1 MITGV
6 GTVNLFVN
14 DQEAAKG
21 FYTDTL
27 GFETRNDATLDGF
40 RWLTVGPKGQPGID
54 FLLVV
59 PAPPMFS
66 PEDAA
71 ALRGLLA
78 KGAMPGGVLLTDDCR
93 RDYEAL
99 SGPGRDL
106 PPGAG
111 RTTVRHRGAVPRQLR
126 QLVLAHPA
134 PRRLTAPE
142 NHDVRLQ
149 NKTQLTRRW
158 LGSFVSVK
166 GS

>member
-59 PAPPMFS
+59 PAPPIFS

-99 SGPGRDL
+99 SAQGVTFLQEPAERPYGIEALFRDNSGNWFSL
-106 PPGAG
+106 TQ
-111 RTTVRHRGAVPRQLR
+111 RRGA
-126 QLVLAHPA
+126 
-134 PRRLTAPE
+134 
-142 NHDVRLQ
+142 
-149 NKTQLTRRW
+149 
-158 LGSFVSVK
+158 
-166 GS
+166 